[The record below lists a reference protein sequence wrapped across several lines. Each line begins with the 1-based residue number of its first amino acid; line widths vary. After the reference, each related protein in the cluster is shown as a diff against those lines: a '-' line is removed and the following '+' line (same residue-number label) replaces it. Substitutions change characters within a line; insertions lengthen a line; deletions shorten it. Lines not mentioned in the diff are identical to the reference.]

1 MNFNN
6 IIKFDLIKIKNL
18 EFVPH
23 TNSIIKNDFRIKDL
37 IKTKIELKY
46 FENDIGNVQ
55 KSNSFD
61 DLKSLNNPWET
72 MPYHSQR

>member
-1 MNFNN
+1 MSFKLPIEYINP
-6 IIKFDLIKIKNL
+6 
-18 EFVPH
+18 ESV
-23 TNSIIKNDFRIKDL
+23 NSIIKNDFRIKDL

-61 DLKSLNNPWET
+61 DLNHKIPFL
-72 MPYHSQR
+72 